1 VKPAVNVITLGV
13 RDLARAK
20 RFYADGLGWSTRVE
34 DENWIVFPLTGG
46 ATELALY
53 PWDDLADDAGVSAEG
68 RGFRGVTLA
77 YVVRA
82 ADRVDAV
89 LAEAESAGATIVK
102 SAQRTSWGG
111 YSGYF
116 ADPDGHLWEVV
127 QANELPAAE

>member
-13 RDLARAK
+13 RDLARSK
-20 RFYADGLGWSTRVE
+20 RFYTDGLGWPTRVE
-34 DENWIVFPLTGG
+34 DDNWIVFPLGGG

-53 PWDDLADDAGVSAEG
+53 PWDDLADDAGVPADGS
-68 RGFRGVTLA
+68 GFRGVSLA

-82 ADRVDAV
+82 EERVDAV
-89 LAEAESAGATIVK
+89 LSDAERAGAKIVK
-102 SAQRTSWGG
+102 LAQRTDWGG